1 MDDRNRYLW
10 LFLGGFAVIS
20 LLLAWSVIY
29 RSVSTF
35 KAGTRPANAPQIQGS
50 TPILP
55 PIRATDPS
63 RGATSTNAVVIV
75 EFADF
80 TCAYCRASELE
91 LKAILAAYPN
101 EIRHVW
107 RDMPIV
113 SDRPDA
119 ILAASA
125 SRCADDQGKF
135 WEMHDVL
142 LKLNAID
149 IATLENAAAQLKL
162 DVSLFNSCIQSGRH
176 IVGIQSDR
184 QLAKDHGLTGA
195 PTFFVGD
202 QVLSGYVKA
211 GEFQWALL
219 KERIF

>member
-1 MDDRNRYLW
+1 MDDRQRYLW

-20 LLLAWSVIY
+20 FLLAWSVIY

-35 KAGTRPANAPQIQGS
+35 QAGTRPANAPQVQTVI
-50 TPILP
+50 PELP
-55 PIRATDPS
+55 PIRSSDPI
-63 RGATSTNAVVIV
+63 RGSTSTKAIVIV

-80 TCAYCRASELE
+80 TCTYCRASEME
-91 LKAILAAYPN
+91 LKAILDMYPK

-107 RDMPIV
+107 RDMPVV

-119 ILAASA
+119 ILASSA
-125 SRCADDQGKF
+125 GRCAQDQGKF
-135 WEMHDVL
+135 WEMHDAL
-142 LKLNAID
+142 LKLGAVD
-149 IATLENAAAQLKL
+149 IAALHNTATNLKL
-162 DVSLFNSCIQSGRH
+162 DVSSFDTCVQSGRH
-176 IVGIQSDR
+176 IVEIQNDI
-184 QLAKDHGLTGA
+184 QVAKDHGLTGA
-195 PTFFVGD
+195 PTFFIGN